1 MIISRELNS
10 FSYQLTD
17 NPAQNQSANVLLA
30 DATAKRRRLEIR
42 DSQENILI
50 YLLMHL
56 NLPNLDS

>member
-30 DATAKRRRLEIR
+30 DATAKRRGLEIR
-42 DSQENILI
+42 DSQEYI